1 MKELLAMSK
10 EHEAKAMN
18 AFCPNCEKDT
28 EQKFVDK
35 VEEISIRGEM
45 IPIHMEYYHCEECG
59 EDFEIPRPDYDPL
72 DAAYREYRNR
82 NTRRIHG
89 RCDR

>member
-1 MKELLAMSK
+1 VE
-10 EHEAKAMN
+10 
-18 AFCPNCEKDT
+18 
-28 EQKFVDK
+28 K
-35 VEEISIRGEM
+35 VEEIDIRGET

-82 NTRRIHG
+82 KGMLQPEEIKKFRKELGLTQKN
-89 RCDR
+89 